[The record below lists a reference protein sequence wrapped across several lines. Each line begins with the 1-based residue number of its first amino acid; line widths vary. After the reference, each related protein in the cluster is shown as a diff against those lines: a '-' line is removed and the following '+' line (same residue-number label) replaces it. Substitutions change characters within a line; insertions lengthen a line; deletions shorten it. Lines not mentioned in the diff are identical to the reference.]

1 MNINDQDMMSEES
14 EDEGG
19 GESRE
24 EMIYRRKYQ
33 MLLERCEVL
42 QQDNERLVHRIQE
55 VYKYTRQV
63 RKERKFLIDRLD
75 GHGDNWRQ
83 GITQYFH
90 DNNNH
95 YGKSSSKLKIENRKN
110 RVLHVRSHSRKKQI
124 WICLKNN

>member
-42 QQDNERLVHRIQE
+42 QQVN
-55 VYKYTRQV
+55 Y
-63 RKERKFLIDRLD
+63 KFLNTYCD
-75 GHGDNWRQ
+75 
-83 GITQYFH
+83 
-90 DNNNH
+90 
-95 YGKSSSKLKIENRKN
+95 SSNVVKFSLQNI
-110 RVLHVRSHSRKKQI
+110 I
-124 WICLKNN
+124 